1 MSLRPLSAASL
12 LLLACS
18 ADPALTTTTTG
29 ESSGEPGSSSSTT
42 ATTAT
47 APTTTGAPDPTTSAG
62 GVSDGQTT
70 GTSGGVVT
78 GTSTDATTTTTTG
91 STTADPGT
99 STSTGSDGTGTTGD
113 TGDTGDTSDL
123 TLEHMQVK
131 GTHNSYHLKP
141 LVPFDKS
148 HDYSHVPLDQQLES
162 QGVRAFELDVHKGLA
177 TFEVYHITV
186 IDAVSTCD
194 TFGGCLGT
202 IKGWSDA
209 HPQHLPITIW
219 VEIKDSTGGSTIGAN
234 DLDKLDDTIRGVFPD
249 DKLLTPDDIQGAFPS
264 VRDALAGDG
273 WPTIDSVRGQVLFV
287 LLNVDDVHASNYTL
301 DYTTLAGR
309 AMFARATPQQ
319 FDLPWAAIAK
329 LGAGDAA
336 DIAAAHDARLLIATN
351 VCGAGEA
358 DDACFMT
365 LDTARSAGIHMLKDD
380 FPAKVGN
387 KTYWMDFPDG
397 NPARC
402 NPVTAPPECSSV
414 ALEDL

>member
-1 MSLRPLSAASL
+1 MSLRPLSAAASL

-18 ADPALTTTTTG
+18 ADPALTTSTTS
-29 ESSGEPGSSSSTT
+29 ESSGEPGSSSSTAAT
-42 ATTAT
+42 AAT
-47 APTTTGAPDPTTSAG
+47 APTTTGAPDPSTSAG
-62 GVSDGQTT
+62 SVSDGQTT
-70 GTSGGVVT
+70 GTSGGALT
-78 GTSTDATTTTTTG
+78 GTSTDA
-91 STTADPGT
+91 STSTSSGTSDDPGT
-99 STSTGSDGTGTTGD
+99 STSTGTTAGTS

-131 GTHNSYHLKP
+131 GTHNSYHVKP

-219 VEIKDSTGGSTIGAN
+219 IEIKDSTGGATIGAS

-264 VRDALAGDG
+264 VRDALVGDG

-358 DDACFMT
+358 DDACFAA
-365 LDTARSAGIHMLKDD
+365 LDTASAAGIHMLKDD

-402 NPVTAPPECSSV
+402 NPVTAPPECSSA

>member
-1 MSLRPLSAASL
+1 MSPRPLLAASL

-18 ADPALTTTTTG
+18 ADPAQPGTGG
-29 ESSGEPGSSSSTT
+29 ESSGSPDTGTTSTG
-42 ATTAT
+42 AS
-47 APTTTGAPDPTTSAG
+47 APTTTGAPDPSTGAGSA
-62 GVSDGQTT
+62 SDGQTT
-70 GTSGGVVT
+70 GTSTGALTST
-78 GTSTDATTTTTTG
+78 GTDASSTTTTTG
-91 STTADPGT
+91 T
-99 STSTGSDGTGTTGD
+99 STSTTDDPGTTGTTGTTGD
-113 TGDTGDTSDL
+113 VDGL

-131 GTHNSYHLKP
+131 GTHNSYHVKP

-148 HDYSHVPLDQQLES
+148 HDYSHVALDVQLES

-177 TFEVYHITV
+177 TFEVYHISV

-194 TFGGCLGT
+194 IFGGCLGT

-219 VEIKDSTGGSTIGAN
+219 IEIKDQTGGSTITAS
-234 DLDKLDDTIRGVFPD
+234 DLDKLDDTIRGVFPA

-264 VRDALAGDG
+264 VRDALMTEG
-273 WPTIDSVRGQVLFV
+273 WPSIDSVRGQVLFV
-287 LLNVDDVHASNYTL
+287 LLNVDDEHASDYTL
-301 DYTTLAGR
+301 GYTTLAGR

-319 FDLPWAAIAK
+319 FALPWAAIAK

-336 DIAAAHDARLLIATN
+336 DIAAAHDAHMLVATN

-365 LDTARSAGIHMLKDD
+365 LDTAKSAGIHMLKDD

>member
-1 MSLRPLSAASL
+1 MSCRPLSAAASL

-18 ADPALTTTTTG
+18 ADPTTTTTTG
-29 ESSGEPGSSSSTT
+29 SSSGGPDTTTTTTASPASTT
-42 ATTAT
+42 DL
-47 APTTTGAPDPTTSAG
+47 PDPTTSAG
-62 GVSDGQTT
+62 SVSDGQTT
-70 GTSGGVVT
+70 GTTGGVLT
-78 GTSTDATTTTTTG
+78 GTTTST
-91 STTADPGT
+91 STTGT
-99 STSTGSDGTGTTGD
+99 STSTTADSSTSSGTTDEPGTTGTTGAA
-113 TGDTGDTSDL
+113 SEL

-141 LVPFDKS
+141 LIPFDKS

-177 TFEVYHITV
+177 DFEVYHISV

-194 TFGGCLGT
+194 LFGGCLGT
-202 IKGWSDA
+202 IKGWSDL

-219 VEIKDSTGGSTIGAN
+219 IEIKDSTGGATITAS
-234 DLDKLDDTIRGVFPD
+234 DLDKLDELIRGVFPD

-264 VRDALAGDG
+264 VHDALASDG
-273 WPTIDSVRGQVLFV
+273 WPTIDSLRGQVMVV
-287 LLNVDDVHASNYTL
+287 LLNVDDEHASDYTL
-301 DYTTLAGR
+301 NYTTLAGR
-309 AMFARATPQQ
+309 AMFARVTPQQ

-336 DIAAAHDARLLIATN
+336 DIAAAHDAHLLIATN

-365 LDTARSAGIHMLKDD
+365 LDTATSAGIHMLKDD

-387 KTYWMDFPDG
+387 KTYWMDFADG

-402 NPVTAPPECSSV
+402 NPVTAPPECTSA